1 MSTVKLLWGIRQTIK
16 HPYSCREKY
25 KTLQISKRMKFKN
38 KRNEKEGKIFPC
50 TERQISWN
58 MTSKNIN
65 F

>member
-1 MSTVKLLWGIRQTIK
+1 
-16 HPYSCREKY
+16 
-25 KTLQISKRMKFKN
+25 MKFKN

-58 MTSKNIN
+58 MTSKNIK